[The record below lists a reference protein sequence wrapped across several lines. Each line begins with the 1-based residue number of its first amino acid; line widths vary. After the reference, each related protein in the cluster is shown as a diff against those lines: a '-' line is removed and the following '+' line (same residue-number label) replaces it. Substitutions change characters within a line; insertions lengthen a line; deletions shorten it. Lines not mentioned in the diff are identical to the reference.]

1 VEGTRAALAS
11 STTAFMDQLG
21 DARLCLGR
29 TLDQAEAAE
38 TQCGALQ
45 ALLAAARAKQV
56 ALEAELQQ
64 RRLLIDAN
72 SRCAA
77 QSVAVEAALGALTA
91 ALQRVEGAAG
101 AAGAPADAAAGAA
114 VGTLVIDGLNQ
125 DPVLLLLAAPA
136 TAGLAPALAALAS
149 RQRTS
154 AAAAASS
161 AGSLLTGLR
170 ATEAEDGGAPT
181 VEPCLSGTE
190 LPALLAACA
199 APASPALASLL
210 VLAPPRGLVLLRGV
224 SPPGTAEGAT
234 GERLELDSRGRVLH
248 TLPPAGGAPP
258 LSQRGRQFALVVQL
272 LAAQAALAGA
282 LEPARSAATQAPW
295 ALLPRAGA
303 SPRLLRLLRGA
314 TPVGAPLAPLAPP
327 AAPLSVSVLMDL
339 SGVTVSVPAPAGG
352 AARLTFSGRG
362 RADEGFLACL
372 AHHGPSGAG
381 EYSLALRG
389 LEALEAY
396 AERVAA
402 IGAGL
407 QELLGELQG
416 EAAAAP
422 QGQALL
428 LVSYAVPTPPAVLQ
442 PALAAAEAA
451 EAAEA
456 AAAADA
462 ALAAPWA
469 AGAAAAGSLQA
480 GAAGVEA
487 GLAAAGK
494 AQAAALAGDE
504 RVARRGGVEGE
515 KLVTKAVVPL
525 VLGAVP
531 KVTVTPPAV

>member
-1 VEGTRAALAS
+1 VRTEALVQEGMADHARHAELREALEARVAAGAQREAGLQEAACAARLQQEGVARQLRAAEAACADAEARVEGTRAALAS

-210 VLAPPRGLVLLRGV
+210 VLAPPRGLVLLRGL
-224 SPPGTAEGAT
+224 SPPGHC
-234 GERLELDSRGRVLH
+234 RGRH
-248 TLPPAGGAPP
+248 WRAPGAGQQGARAAHAAARWRRPAP
-258 LSQRGRQFALVVQL
+258 
-272 LAAQAALAGA
+272 
-282 LEPARSAATQAPW
+282 SAA
-295 ALLPRAGA
+295 
-303 SPRLLRLLRGA
+303 
-314 TPVGAPLAPLAPP
+314 
-327 AAPLSVSVLMDL
+327 
-339 SGVTVSVPAPAGG
+339 
-352 AARLTFSGRG
+352 
-362 RADEGFLACL
+362 
-372 AHHGPSGAG
+372 
-381 EYSLALRG
+381 
-389 LEALEAY
+389 
-396 AERVAA
+396 
-402 IGAGL
+402 
-407 QELLGELQG
+407 
-416 EAAAAP
+416 
-422 QGQALL
+422 
-428 LVSYAVPTPPAVLQ
+428 
-442 PALAAAEAA
+442 
-451 EAAEA
+451 
-456 AAAADA
+456 
-462 ALAAPWA
+462 
-469 AGAAAAGSLQA
+469 
-480 GAAGVEA
+480 
-487 GLAAAGK
+487 
-494 AQAAALAGDE
+494 
-504 RVARRGGVEGE
+504 
-515 KLVTKAVVPL
+515 
-525 VLGAVP
+525 
-531 KVTVTPPAV
+531 

>member
-1 VEGTRAALAS
+1 
-11 STTAFMDQLG
+11 M
-21 DARLCLGR
+21 
-29 TLDQAEAAE
+29 
-38 TQCGALQ
+38 
-45 ALLAAARAKQV
+45 
-56 ALEAELQQ
+56 
-64 RRLLIDAN
+64 
-72 SRCAA
+72 
-77 QSVAVEAALGALTA
+77 
-91 ALQRVEGAAG
+91 
-101 AAGAPADAAAGAA
+101 
-114 VGTLVIDGLNQ
+114 
-125 DPVLLLLAAPA
+125 
-136 TAGLAPALAALAS
+136 
-149 RQRTS
+149 
-154 AAAAASS
+154 
-161 AGSLLTGLR
+161 
-170 ATEAEDGGAPT
+170 
-181 VEPCLSGTE
+181 
-190 LPALLAACA
+190 
-199 APASPALASLL
+199 
-210 VLAPPRGLVLLRGV
+210 LLRGV
-224 SPPGTAEGAT
+224 SPLGTAEGAT

-258 LSQRGRQFALVVQL
+258 LPQRGRQFALVVQL

-327 AAPLSVSVLMDL
+327 AAPLTVSVLMDL
-339 SGVTVSVPAPAGG
+339 SGVTVIVPAPAGCA
-352 AARLTFSGRG
+352 AARLTLSGRG

-372 AHHGPSGAG
+372 AHHVPSGAG

-428 LVSYAVPTPPAVLQ
+428 LVSYAVPTPPAVLL

-456 AAAADA
+456 AAAAGA

-515 KLVTKAVVPL
+515 KLAAVGRLVDAAVPSGRGSGAVGGVTEAFAAQQQRRAAGAPPGTAPAGGSRGYCRL
-525 VLGAVP
+525 GCTWRRAWRLGRLCRCGGRCWRAPARRLCLGAAPQVF
-531 KVTVTPPAV
+531 AAGGACAAACAARGLLRAG